1 MTVIKRQITKEIASI
16 ITQTSQFLHV
26 IIGPR
31 QVGKSTAA
39 RQIADE
45 LGMPTHSVTADG
57 PEIRT
62 ATWLEEQWR
71 IALALGNA
79 GQPALLIVDEMQKIS
94 GWSETVK
101 LLWDKIKDLPRNPLR
116 VILLG
121 SSSLLIQD
129 GLTESLAGRFLLHRF
144 SHWSLPE
151 MQELCGL
158 GLDQWLY
165 FGGYPGGASL
175 VPHEPTWRSYIL
187 DSLIET
193 TLSRDIL
200 HLQKVTK
207 PSLLRT
213 LFFTAVQHPA
223 EIISYTKLMGL
234 IPEAGNA
241 STVAHY
247 TQLLA
252 SAFLMQP
259 LPLYPSHS
267 SRASKPKI
275 IVQNNALITAV
286 SDRSFEETQKNSQR
300 MGRLAE
306 NAVGAYLLNRL
317 NPSEYRVSYF
327 RERVRGKDLEVDFV
341 VTRGDQIFAL
351 EVTTTESHSRAGLEA
366 FKARVPNAHTIIVG
380 PGGVP
385 LDDFL
390 STPPETFLSLRVA

>member
-1 MTVIKRQITKEIASI
+1 MKRQITKEIASI
-16 ITQTSQFLHV
+16 IIQTSQFLHV

-39 RQIADE
+39 KQIAEE
-45 LGMPTHSVTADG
+45 LGIPTHSVSADG

-62 ATWLEEQWR
+62 AMWLEEQWR
-71 IALALGNA
+71 IALMLGSEDR
-79 GQPALLIVDEMQKIS
+79 PALLIIDEMQKIT
-94 GWSETVK
+94 GWGETVK
-101 LLWDKIKDLPRNPLR
+101 LLWDKIKDQPKNPLR

-144 SHWSLPE
+144 SHWSLSE
-151 MQELCGL
+151 MNELCGL
-158 GLDQWLY
+158 GLNQWLY

-175 VPHEPTWRSYIL
+175 VPHELTWRSYIL

-200 HLQKVTK
+200 QLQKVTK

-241 STVAHY
+241 GTVAHY

-252 SAFLMQP
+252 STFLLQP
-259 LPLYPSHS
+259 LALYPSHS

-275 IVQNNALITAV
+275 IVRNNALITAV
-286 SDRSFEETQKNSQR
+286 GDRNFDETMRNSQR

-306 NAVGAYLLNRL
+306 NAVGAHLLNGL
-317 NPSEYRVSYF
+317 HPSEYKVNYF
-327 RERVRGKDLEVDFV
+327 RERVRGRDLEVDFV
-341 VTRGDQIFAL
+341 ITRGDQILAL
-351 EVTTTESHSRAGLEA
+351 EVTTAESHSREGLEA
-366 FKARVPNAHTIIVG
+366 FKERVPNALSIIVG
-380 PGGVP
+380 PGGIP
-385 LDDFL
+385 LVDFL
-390 STPPETFLSLRVA
+390 STPPDQFLSSSF